1 MILVKRESAS
11 HWYLPDRSPFH
22 EVERAD
28 GKGLRSVT
36 LRDARKVGAYPSV
49 TNVLAVLAKPA
60 LDAWK
65 QEQAILAALTLPRL
79 DGESEDDF
87 ARRVVAD
94 MSAQVT
100 KAADL
105 GTAIHAACEVYAQS
119 AALPESRDVRALFEP
134 VREWFDMEVE
144 RIACVEAIV
153 AHHEFAFAGTVDLVA
168 KLRSTGD
175 WAVIDFKTQR
185 VKADAK
191 GVPKPNFYETW
202 PMQLEA
208 YRQAILHS
216 GVGKQPKDIVSVV
229 INSQSPMPVTPKVW
243 PREEHAGYWNAF
255 INARNLW
262 VWMKGY
268 NPIASDGKGESPAA
282 TSAPAAA

>member
-153 AHHEFAFAGTVDLVA
+153 AHHEFGFAGTVDLVA

-268 NPIASDGKGESPAA
+268 NPIA
-282 TSAPAAA
+282 

>member
-22 EVERAD
+22 EVERTD

-36 LRDARKVGAYPSV
+36 LRDARKVGAFPSV
-49 TNVLAVLAKPA
+49 TNVLSVLAKPA

-119 AALPESRDVRALFEP
+119 AALPESRDVGALFEP
-134 VREWFDMEVE
+134 VREWFDAEVE
-144 RIACVEAIV
+144 RIACVETVV
-153 AHHEFAFAGTVDLVA
+153 AHHEFGFAGTVDLVA
-168 KLRSTGD
+168 
-175 WAVIDFKTQR
+175 
-185 VKADAK
+185 
-191 GVPKPNFYETW
+191 
-202 PMQLEA
+202 
-208 YRQAILHS
+208 
-216 GVGKQPKDIVSVV
+216 
-229 INSQSPMPVTPKVW
+229 
-243 PREEHAGYWNAF
+243 
-255 INARNLW
+255 
-262 VWMKGY
+262 
-268 NPIASDGKGESPAA
+268 
-282 TSAPAAA
+282 